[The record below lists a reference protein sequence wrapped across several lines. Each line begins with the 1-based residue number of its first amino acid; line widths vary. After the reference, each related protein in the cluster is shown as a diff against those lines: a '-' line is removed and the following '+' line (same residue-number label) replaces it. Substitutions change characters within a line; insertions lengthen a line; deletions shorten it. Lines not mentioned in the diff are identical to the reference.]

1 MASEATNRATRREW
15 RELGFF
21 YDRDDGNKVWI
32 LTGSRAGL
40 LRFRDALLSYVAD
53 PRNASDSEHEH
64 YGPYSYLE
72 VMTSPNPGF
81 DHHAIHGRVADL
93 ARLSALIVAKL
104 ATARPGST
112 IRIREEFAPDSP
124 YALVLDLREDGFD
137 PAAADVLLE
146 PEPPTGHPLALDP
159 LAESSSQT
167 EPAFIA
173 RPAGAPVYHGFEVL
187 ADVVVGGFTYGK
199 ITDFE
204 IETCD
209 EGDAFVVAPD
219 NSRAGLVWEI
229 SDKPD
234 FQEISAPEAER
245 WGVWGVSFPNAMTS
259 RENVRKNLESILPEI
274 KKRWEEWRRVK
285 LNK

>member
-1 MASEATNRATRREW
+1 MSSEATNRATRREW

-21 YDRDDGNKVWI
+21 YDRDDQNKLWK
-32 LTGSRAGL
+32 LTGSRSGL
-40 LRFRDALLSYVAD
+40 LRFRDVLLSYVAD
-53 PRNASDSEHEH
+53 PRNALKSEHEH

-72 VMTSPNPGF
+72 VMTWSEAGF
-81 DHHAIHGRVADL
+81 DDHAIRGPVAAL
-93 ARLSALIVAKL
+93 ARLAALIEAKL
-104 ATARPGST
+104 STARVGST
-112 IRIREEFAPDSP
+112 VRIQEEFAADSP

-137 PAAADVLLE
+137 PAAADPLLAA
-146 PEPPTGHPLALDP
+146 GRPLALDS
-159 LAESSSQT
+159 LATRGTQT
-167 EPAFIA
+167 EPAFIT

-187 ADVVVGGFTYGK
+187 SDVVVGDFTFGK

-204 IETCD
+204 VEICD

-229 SDKPD
+229 SDKPY

-245 WGVWGVSFPNAMTS
+245 WGDWGVTFPNAMTS
-259 RENVRKNLESILPEI
+259 RENVRKNLESILPEL
-274 KKRWEEWRRVK
+274 KKRWEEWRRIN